1 MVRVAALTG
10 RIGMEPDVAEALAAF
25 RRFNYEQ
32 VYLRPAS
39 RAQAGQVIDLLRS
52 LVDHYA
58 AHPGLLP
65 NPADVATGSPEAVRQ
80 AVAYVA
86 GMTDRFACR
95 QGVALLD
102 YPLHRLP
109 RGIDI

>member
-1 MVRVAALTG
+1 
-10 RIGMEPDVAEALAAF
+10 
-25 RRFNYEQ
+25 
-32 VYLRPAS
+32 
-39 RAQAGQVIDLLRS
+39 
-52 LVDHYA
+52 
-58 AHPGLLP
+58 LLP